1 MHQKVEYLLTL
12 PKIEQKSQE
21 WYEIRKNM
29 ITASDFAQALGDGK
43 FGTVEQFY
51 KKKCVPESDVFVS
64 NPFFKWG
71 NMFEDVALRIY
82 EHIQKTTIYQFGL
95 LKHPN
100 YDFFGASPDGITA
113 DGIMVEI
120 KCPMKRKIIPG
131 DVPQQY
137 YYQIQGQ
144 LDVCDLNDC
153 DYFECEFS
161 IVNYEKLCDG
171 GSGGYRGVILEYQN
185 EAYAYSPDVNLS
197 VEELKKWESTQ
208 PSNPIKRHIWKLE
221 KYNMVRVEKNKE
233 FISQKMKLLE
243 QVWQNILRYR
253 KDKDLYELEI
263 GKNVAIET
271 ERYCDYVK
279 LNGWSFIE
287 TSDHTM

>member
-1 MHQKVEYLLTL
+1 MHNQVEYLLTL
-12 PKIEQKSQE
+12 PKIEQKSPE

-43 FGTVEQFY
+43 FGTIEQFY
-51 KKKCVPESDVFVS
+51 KKKCIPESDIFVS

-82 EHIQKTTIYQFGL
+82 EHVYDTKIYQFGL
-95 LKHPN
+95 LKHPR
-100 YDFFGASPDGITA
+100 YDFFGASPDGITK

-120 KCPMKRKIIPG
+120 KCPMKRKIIQG
-131 DVPQQY
+131 DVPKQY

-144 LDVCDLNDC
+144 LDVCDLEEC

-161 IVNYEKLCDG
+161 ISSYEKLANSD
-171 GSGGYRGVILEYQN
+171 YRGMILEYEN
-185 EAYAYSPDVNLS
+185 ETYSYSPDVNLT
-197 VEELKKWESTQ
+197 VEQLQQWEKTQ
-208 PSNPIKRHIWKLE
+208 PRNPIKRHIWKLE
-221 KYNMVRVEKNKE
+221 TYNMVRVKKNND
-233 FISQKMKLLE
+233 FIEEKMKLLE

-253 KDKDLYELEI
+253 KDKDLYQVEI
-263 GKNVAIET
+263 GKNFVIET
-271 ERYCDYVK
+271 EKYSDFVK

-287 TSDHTM
+287 TSDDHA

>member
-1 MHQKVEYLLTL
+1 MHNQVEYLLTL
-12 PKIEQKSQE
+12 PKIEQKSPE

-43 FGTVEQFY
+43 FGTIEQFY
-51 KKKCVPESDVFVS
+51 KKKCIPESDIFVS

-82 EHIQKTTIYQFGL
+82 EHVYDTKIYQFGL
-95 LKHPN
+95 LKHPR
-100 YDFFGASPDGITA
+100 YDFFGASPDGITK

-120 KCPMKRKIIPG
+120 KCPMKRKIIQG
-131 DVPQQY
+131 DVPKQY

-144 LDVCDLNDC
+144 LDVCDLEEC

-161 IVNYEKLCDG
+161 ISSYEKLANSD
-171 GSGGYRGVILEYQN
+171 YRGMILEYEN
-185 EAYAYSPDVNLS
+185 ENYSYSPDVNLT
-197 VEELKKWESTQ
+197 VEQLQQWEKTQ
-208 PSNPIKRHIWKLE
+208 PRNPIKRHIWKLE
-221 KYNMVRVEKNKE
+221 TYNMVRVKKNND
-233 FISQKMKLLE
+233 FIEEKMKLLE

-253 KDKDLYELEI
+253 KDKDLYQVEI
-263 GKNVAIET
+263 GKNFVIET
-271 ERYCDYVK
+271 EKYSDFVK

-287 TSDHTM
+287 TSDDHA